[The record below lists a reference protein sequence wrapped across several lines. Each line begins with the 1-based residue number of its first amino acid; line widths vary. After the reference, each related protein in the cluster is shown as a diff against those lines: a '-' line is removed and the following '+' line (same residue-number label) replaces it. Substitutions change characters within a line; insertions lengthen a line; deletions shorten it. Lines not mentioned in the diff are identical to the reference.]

1 MKLFFRILGYL
12 RKVWPNVVLGIVI
25 MIIYAT
31 FSGVS
36 LGLIYPI
43 VDKIFVKQ
51 SVEEWETAKQKIS
64 EIKQRNMFVETKDLL
79 ANCIKSIKDNWHKE
93 VSIKVITKGDSIKV
107 ITRVDSVKLITKG
120 NSVKLI
126 TKESSVKIA
135 MNEDSIRVLTKG
147 SNVKLITKEESV
159 QLKTKEDR
167 LKLIE
172 TDIGLLFQN
181 FLNRNSKREVLKILL
196 TIGIILFFIKVVSGY
211 LQKIIFR
218 QLEEKMIMWIR
229 NDFYHSVLQKP
240 LEFFH
245 SHKVGELISRATND
259 VKLVRVMALTSATT
273 FLRNFLLII
282 AYLIIMISISLHFSL
297 ITLIV
302 VVPISLVVSIIAR
315 KLKRYS
321 RRVQQ
326 RFANITS
333 ILQETILSIR
343 IVLAFAMRKYEK
355 VKFYKENKSLY
366 RKSVKMVTT
375 GALAPPFTEFIGVA
389 ITFVLIGYGG
399 ILVLNPYSTMT
410 AGKFFLFLAALLSIL
425 HPLKE
430 LSEVYSQ
437 INKSLAA
444 AERVF
449 AVIDEPVQQ
458 PADKKDAIEIS
469 EFKDTIEFNHISFKY
484 ATSDVV
490 INDANFVVNK
500 GEAIAFVGP
509 SGGGKSTLMDLL
521 IRFYDPTDGNITID
535 GKNIRDYKI
544 DDLRNLMGVV
554 TQEVVLFDD
563 TVANNI
569 VYGRIDASMKDIIK
583 ASKAANAYDFIIKME
598 NGFDTVIGERGVKLS
613 GGQRQR
619 LAIARAILKNPQIL
633 IFDEAT
639 SSLDSESEFLVQE
652 AINRL
657 MKDRTTFIIAHRLS
671 TIRNCKRI
679 MVIDKGEI
687 IEQGTHEELLAKD
700 GLYKKLY
707 EMQFRNSVEKN

>member
-12 RKVWPNVVLGIVI
+12 RKVWPNVVLGIII
-25 MIIYAT
+25 MIIYAA

-36 LGLIYPI
+36 LGIIYPI

-51 SVEEWETAKQKIS
+51 SVEEWEASQQKIS
-64 EIKQRNMFVETKDLL
+64 EIEKRNMFVETKDLF

-93 VSIKVITKGDSIKV
+93 VIIKVITEKDSIKV

-126 TKESSVKIA
+126 TKESNVKIA

-147 SNVKLITKEESV
+147 NNIKLITKEESV

-167 LKLIE
+167 LKLIK
-172 TDIGLLFQN
+172 TDIGLLFRN

-196 TIGIILFFIKVVSGY
+196 LIGIILFFIKVLSGY

-259 VKLVRVMALTSATT
+259 VKLVKVMTLTSATT
-273 FLRNFLLII
+273 LLRNFLLII
-282 AYLIIMISISLHFSL
+282 AYLIVMISISLHFSL
-297 ITLIV
+297 ITLVV

-315 KLKRYS
+315 KLKKYS

-326 RFANITS
+326 RFASITS

-355 VKFYKENKSLY
+355 IKFYKENKSLY
-366 RKSVKMVTT
+366 RKSVKMVRT
-375 GALAPPFTEFIGVA
+375 GALVAPFTEFMGVV
-389 ITFVLIGYGG
+389 ITFMLIGYGG

-410 AGKFFLFLAALLSIL
+410 TGKFFLFLAALLSIL

-430 LSEVYSQ
+430 LSGVYSQ
-437 INKSLAA
+437 INKGLAA

-449 AVIDEPVQQ
+449 AVIDEPVRQ
-458 PADKKDAIEIS
+458 PADKKDAVEIS

-490 INDANFVVNK
+490 INDVNFVVHK

-535 GKNIRDYKI
+535 GKDIRDYKI

-569 VYGRIDASMKDIIK
+569 AYGRIDAPMKDIIK
-583 ASKAANAYDFIIKME
+583 ASKAANAYDFIVKME

-687 IEQGTHEELLAKD
+687 IEQGTHEKLLAKD
-700 GLYKKLY
+700 GFYKKLY
-707 EMQFRNSVEKN
+707 NMQFRNSGEKN